1 MQHVEFSV
9 EELEVLRD
17 VIRHQIETMDVEV
30 FRTDTHVYKEMLK
43 RRRAV
48 LESVL
53 AKLTMAPV
61 TA

>member
-17 VIRHQIETMDVEV
+17 LIRHQIESMDVEV
-30 FRTDTHVYKEMLK
+30 FRTDTHGYKEMLK

-48 LESVL
+48 LESAL
-53 AKLTMAPV
+53 AKLSTAPV
-61 TA
+61 AA

>member
-1 MQHVEFSV
+1 MQHVELSV

-17 VIRHQIETMDVEV
+17 LIRHQIEPMDVEV
-30 FRTDTHVYKEMLK
+30 FRTDTHGYKEMLK

-48 LESVL
+48 LESAL
-53 AKLTMAPV
+53 AKLTTAPV